1 MMKRII
7 LFALCLVMAVSAG
20 LAEGTP
26 TASNRYKATMFN
38 EIPEKTMK
46 KLFTEYMAPD
56 YKVEYDSGRAWCPD
70 LMMSGEASY
79 PFYREIEDNDTIRA
93 CSEIAESLYRTVY
106 PGCEPELVSAM
117 SLRDYRL
124 RDIAEMS
131 NMELKDGQWYYLGQ
145 PLTHEMEGALKA
157 AGLLQ
162 ASQREKAEQT
172 DPSRIILQYH
182 PAPVGGLPVSVYIW
196 PGERYCNNYG
206 CVTTFVF
213 DGNNRIIYA
222 DMGGGFTVEP
232 VKDTEITVSKEDAL
246 RIARDRF
253 AKEKTDKPTAYGYD
267 WGAYVG
273 EPGVYDALLKELG
286 WSSVRA
292 ETVLEEDSG
301 RLVMFMTKKW
311 ELVPAWEFHETMQV
325 IADGQVIQDHFQGG
339 MSYIYVSAENGAPG
353 LEYGITGDYD

>member
-7 LFALCLVMAVSAG
+7 LFALCLVMAVSAC
-20 LAEGTP
+20 LAEGAQA
-26 TASNRYKATMFN
+26 ASNRYKASMFN

-46 KLFTEYMAPD
+46 KLFTEYMAPG
-56 YKVEYDSGRAWCPD
+56 YKVDYDTGRAWCPD
-70 LMMSGEASY
+70 LIMSGEASY
-79 PFYREIEDNDTIRA
+79 PFYREIEDNDRIRA
-93 CSEIAESLYRTVY
+93 CREIAEKLYRAVY
-106 PGCEPELVSAM
+106 PGCEPELLSAM

-131 NMELKDGQWYYLGQ
+131 NMDLKDGQWYYLGQ

-162 ASQREKAEQT
+162 AYQRDKAEQT
-172 DPSRIILQYH
+172 DPSWIILQYH
-182 PAPVGGLPVSVYIW
+182 PASVSGLPVSIYIW

-213 DGNNRIIYA
+213 DANNRIISA
-222 DMGGGFTVEP
+222 DMGGGFTAEP
-232 VKDTEITVSKEDAL
+232 VKETEITVSKDEAL
-246 RIARDRF
+246 RIAREYYANEK
-253 AKEKTDKPTAYGYD
+253 AKYPTRYGFN
-267 WGAYVG
+267 WGDYVG
-273 EPGVYDALLKELG
+273 DHDVFDCLLKELG
-286 WSSVRA
+286 WSSIRS
-292 ETVLEEDSG
+292 EEVLEEDSG
-301 RLVMFMTKKW
+301 RLVMFMTSKW
-311 ELVPAWEFHETMQV
+311 ELIPAWEFHETMQV

>member
-26 TASNRYKATMFN
+26 TASNRYKASMFK

-46 KLFTEYMAPD
+46 KLFAEYMAPG
-56 YKVEYDSGRAWCPD
+56 YKVDYDTGRAWCPD
-70 LMMSGEASY
+70 LIMSGEGTY
-79 PFYREIEDNDTIRA
+79 PFYQEIEDNDRILACRETAEKLCRA
-93 CSEIAESLYRTVY
+93 VY
-106 PGCEPELVSAM
+106 PGCEPELLSAM
-117 SLRDYRL
+117 SYRDYCLRDL
-124 RDIAEMS
+124 TETS
-131 NMELKDGQWYYLGQ
+131 NMELKDGQWYYLGS
-145 PLTHEMEGALKA
+145 PVTHGMEGALKA

-162 ASQREKAEQT
+162 ADQLEKAEQT
-172 DPSRIILQYH
+172 DPSWIILHYH
-182 PAPVGGLPVSVYIW
+182 PAPVGGLPVSIYIW

-213 DGNNRIIYA
+213 DGNNRIISA
-222 DMGGGFTVEP
+222 DMGGGFTAEP
-232 VKDTEITVSKEDAL
+232 VKETKITVSKEEAL
-246 RIARDRF
+246 CIARDQF
-253 AKEKTDKPTAYGYD
+253 AKEKAEQPTRYGFD
-267 WGAYVG
+267 WRDYVG
-273 EPGVYDALLKELG
+273 ETYDYLLKELG
-286 WSSVRA
+286 WSSIRA

-301 RLVMFMTKKW
+301 RLVMFMTSKW

-339 MSYIYVSAENGAPG
+339 MSYIYVSAGNGAPG